1 MVGMIIIG
9 ILEIAAGV
17 YIYADN
23 QYFFEYKD
31 GAILWLL
38 FIIIIMASKS
48 FCLAYAMSK
57 AAKNEKKIA
66 EASGVV
72 TGMRDRIR
80 FEQGNDYRAAYP
92 RTNAQPQYQPMP
104 YGNSARSE
112 EHPIATPVEKKE
124 PTMYCPQCGAKQT
137 GNENQCQQCGYR
149 F

>member
-38 FIIIIMASKS
+38 FIVIIMASKS
-48 FCLAYAMSK
+48 FCLACAMNK

-92 RTNAQPQYQPMP
+92 RANGQPQNQTMLYA
-104 YGNSARSE
+104 NHARSE
-112 EHPIATPVEKKE
+112 ECPAASQTETKAQ
-124 PTMYCPQCGAKQT
+124 TMYCPQCGAKQT
-137 GNENQCQQCGYR
+137 GNGNQCRQCGYR

>member
-9 ILEIAAGV
+9 VLEIAVGV

-38 FIIIIMASKS
+38 FIVIIMASKS
-48 FCLAYAMSK
+48 FCLAYAMNK

-72 TGMRDRIR
+72 RGMRDRIR
-80 FEQGNDYRAAYP
+80 FEQGNDYRAANP
-92 RTNAQPQYQPMP
+92 GANLQPQNHQMP

-112 EHPIATPVEKKE
+112 EHSAATPVEKKE

-137 GNENQCQQCGYR
+137 GNENQCRQCGYL